1 MTDVLGI
8 CTRWEPGGPDEAG
21 HCLVEREDGEVV
33 RIALSD
39 VVSGKPVPPRASV
52 RHRVSAREAEGHA
65 LVLWPTVETETVGD
79 WVLRTDPQ
87 PIGRLLKRANSALAL
102 GDPGCGL
109 HEAARRVTAFYGA
122 RERDPMVQVEAE
134 GEADDW
140 FAAAG
145 WDEVEGGAASF
156 RIASLARALRAC
168 GASMPGADGGWEVR
182 VEEDGPR
189 ALVEATVDGEHV
201 AAGQAGCDDD
211 WLGLHSVHVVPAHR
225 RRGLAT
231 AVMAEL
237 LDWGG
242 SRGATTAWLHVEVDN
257 DRALALYDRLGFAA
271 HHALR
276 YRRAP

>member
-8 CTRWEPGGPDEAG
+8 CTAWEPEHCVVQPASGEA
-21 HCLVEREDGEVV
+21 V
-33 RIALSD
+33 RIALAD
-39 VVSGKPVPPRASV
+39 VVSGKPVPPRPSV

-65 LVLWPTVETETVGD
+65 LVLWPTVETERVGD
-79 WVLRTDPQ
+79 WLLRTDPQ

-109 HEAARRVTAFYGA
+109 PQAAARVSTFYADRG
-122 RERDPMVQVEAE
+122 RDAMVQVEA
-134 GEADDW
+134 GDVADAW
-140 FAAAG
+140 FDAAG
-145 WDEVEGGAASF
+145 WVEVEGGAATL
-156 RIASLARALRAC
+156 RIASLAQALRAC
-168 GASMPGADGGWEVR
+168 GRPDPADGGAWVLR

-189 ALVEATVDGEHV
+189 VLVEATLDGEHV
-201 AAGQAGCDDD
+201 AAGQAGRDDD
-211 WLGLHSVHVVPAHR
+211 WLGLHSVHVAAAHR

-242 SRGATTAWLHVEVDN
+242 AQGATTAWLHVEVAN
-257 DRALALYDRLGFAA
+257 ERALALYDRLGFRD

-276 YRRAP
+276 YRREP